1 MRIDNYIPVSMA
13 KSRLLEVLRKIEE
26 QHGNVVIT
34 KNGLPKAV
42 LLRYEDFEGLLETID
57 ILSDA
62 QTIRGVKKGLNDIRA
77 GRIVGL
83 KEAFEE

>member
-1 MRIDNYIPVSMA
+1 MSARSSWNREERAVIDRPYSTYIDSVPDYVRIDNYIPVST
-13 KSRLLEVLRKIEE
+13 LRNIEE

-42 LLRYEDFEGLLETID
+42 LLRYEDFESLLETID

-62 QTIRGVKKGLNDIRA
+62 
-77 GRIVGL
+77 
-83 KEAFEE
+83 